1 MDYTK
6 DLDKRKREAI
16 LRAKQ
21 MHARAKKSSSPPVIT
36 LPEVMQDDPDKKLC
50 KIDEKIPS
58 SQSKQVEEE
67 FSPLN
72 SAKRVLKQ
80 MGLDMDTVIILILL
94 YFLIDEAADKSL
106 IFALIYLLMQ

>member
-21 MHARAKKSSSPPVIT
+21 MHARAKKGSAPPVIT
-36 LPEVMQDDPDKKLC
+36 LPEVMQDDPTKKPC
-50 KIDEKIPS
+50 KIDEKTPS

-67 FSPLN
+67 SSPLN
-72 SAKRVLKQ
+72 FVKHFLKQ
-80 MGLDMDTVIILILL
+80 MGLDMDTAIILVLL